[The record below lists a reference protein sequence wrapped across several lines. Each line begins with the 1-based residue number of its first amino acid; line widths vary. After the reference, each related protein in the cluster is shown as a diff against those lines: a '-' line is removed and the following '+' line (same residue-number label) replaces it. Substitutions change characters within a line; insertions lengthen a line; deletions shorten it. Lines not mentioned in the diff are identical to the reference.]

1 MCLSDVYPLQ
11 DYGNGNYYNVDN
23 SRVLGTK
30 YTCLGGGDL
39 EIEEVSDDVATEWRN
54 LLIWIA
60 VNRNKIQLFVPREQC
75 KSWANRATASKVTH
89 YIDWFQQEPYLR

>member
-1 MCLSDVYPLQ
+1 LSDVYPLQ

-23 SRVLGTK
+23 VN
-30 YTCLGGGDL
+30 GGGDL

-54 LLIWIA
+54 LLMWIA

-75 KSWANRATASKVTH
+75 KSWANRATAKVTH

>member
-23 SRVLGTK
+23 VNITQ
-30 YTCLGGGDL
+30 D
-39 EIEEVSDDVATEWRN
+39 EIEEVLDDVATEWRN

>member
-11 DYGNGNYYNVDN
+11 DYGNGNYYNVDH
-23 SRVLGTK
+23 LGDSEAAKLIT
-30 YTCLGGGDL
+30 
-39 EIEEVSDDVATEWRN
+39 TEWRN

-75 KSWANRATASKVTH
+75 KSWANRATSSKVTH

>member
-23 SRVLGTK
+23 VN
-30 YTCLGGGDL
+30 GGGDL

-54 LLIWIA
+54 LLMWIA

-75 KSWANRATASKVTH
+75 KSWANRATSSKVTH